1 MLQTKTLLL
10 EIQQKISGYHFK
22 KLVNKYNGDKGIRIF
37 STKNLLSLLLYFH
50 ISGKKSIRDVILSLK
65 SKSKLWYHLG
75 LKSISRNNLSYAL
88 KNRSHKIF
96 EESFYMLLNKFIN
109 EKGFG
114 SDKRFKFKNPL
125 KAIDSSTISLSL
137 SLFDWAKFRKAKGGI
152 KLHTL
157 YDIQNQIPEFVYI
170 SNAKRNDMSKCF
182 TYPII
187 KNGIYTMDKG
197 YIYFKFFQK
206 INKIGAFFVSRTKIN
221 TKYKIIKR
229 QKKKVSSIKAD
240 WIIKITGTPQSE
252 YPDNLRVVRYYDKE
266 KQTTYEYIT
275 NNFKL
280 SAKTIANI
288 YKARWDIELF
298 FKSIKQHL
306 KIKTFLG
313 TSENAVKT
321 QIWIALISFLLIQ
334 YIRFKTKTS
343 YSFLSSLR
351 LIKENILTNI
361 SLYRLLSDIL
371 KIDFSPPSKSEIQ
384 LELGF

>member
-1 MLQTKTLLL
+1 MLQIKTLLL
-10 EIQQKISGYHFK
+10 EMQQKISGYDFK
-22 KLVNKYNGDKGIRIF
+22 KLVNRYNGDKGIRIF
-37 STKNLLSLLLYFH
+37 TTKNLLSLLLYFH

-109 EKGFG
+109 EKGIG
-114 SDKRFKFKNPL
+114 LDKRFKFKNPL

-137 SLFDWAKFRKAKGGI
+137 NLFDWAKFRKTKGGI

-157 YDIQNQIPEFVYI
+157 YDIKNQIPEFVNI

-187 KNGIYTMDKG
+187 KNSIYTMDKG

-206 INKIGAFFVSRTKIN
+206 INT
-221 TKYKIIKR
+221 
-229 QKKKVSSIKAD
+229 
-240 WIIKITGTPQSE
+240 TGTQQSE
-252 YPDNLRVVRYYDKE
+252 YPDSLRVIRYYDKE
-266 KQTTYEYIT
+266 QQTTYEYIT

-321 QIWIALISFLLIQ
+321 QIWIALISFLVIQ

-343 YSFLSSLR
+343 FSFLSSLR

-361 SLYRLLSDIL
+361 SIYRLLSDIQR
-371 KIDFSPPSKSEIQ
+371 ISFSPPTKLERQ
-384 LELGF
+384 LELNF